1 MDPALVGICR
11 AASMEAVE
19 KLISIMRT
27 GEPDQAIKACNALL
41 DRAYGKPTQVVAG
54 EEEGQPMTV
63 KAFVELVRPG

>member
-1 MDPALVGICR
+1 
-11 AASMEAVE
+11 MEAVE

-54 EEEGQPMTV
+54 EQEGEAV
-63 KAFVELVRPG
+63 KIEAIVIRGIDP